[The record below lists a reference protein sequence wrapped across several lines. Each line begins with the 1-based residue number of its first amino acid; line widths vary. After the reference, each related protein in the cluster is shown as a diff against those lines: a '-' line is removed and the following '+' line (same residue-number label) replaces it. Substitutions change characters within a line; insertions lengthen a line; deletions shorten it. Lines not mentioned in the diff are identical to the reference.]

1 MSPPD
6 PSPQVIPAAVAATGR
21 VALVTGG
28 ARRIGA
34 AVVRALASRGYSVA
48 IHCHA
53 SLAEARALAAE
64 LEGAGLPSLA
74 VTANLRDE
82 GPVRAMVHR
91 VADHFGRIDAVVA
104 CAAIWLPT
112 PLEEVTADD
121 LRAHFDVNCIGTFI
135 VAQEAGAVMVA
146 QESGGAIVTL
156 GDQAIARPAPDY
168 AAYLPSKGAIPT
180 LTRSL
185 AVEFARR
192 NPRIRVNC
200 VLPGPVTLPA
210 EMNPAARAAAIAG
223 TLVGREGTPEHV
235 ADAVLFLVENE
246 FVTGV
251 CLPVDGGRSLVGSPV
266 TGSPVTP

>member
-1 MSPPD
+1 MTPPD
-6 PSPQVIPAAVAATGR
+6 FLPAFVPGAVASTGR

-28 ARRIGA
+28 AKRIGA

-53 SLAEARALAAE
+53 SLSEARALAAE
-64 LEGAGLPSLA
+64 LEAAGLPSLA

-91 VADHFGRIDAVVA
+91 VADHFGRIDAVVT
-104 CAAIWLPT
+104 CAAIWIPG

-121 LRAHFDVNCIGTFI
+121 LRAHFDVNCVGTFI
-135 VAQEAGAVMVA
+135 VAQEAGAVMVG
-146 QESGGAIVTL
+146 QETGGAIVTL

-168 AAYLPSKGAIPT
+168 AAYFPSKGAIPA

-200 VLPGPVTLPA
+200 VLPGPVTLPPD
-210 EMNPAARAAAIAG
+210 MDLAARAAAIGG
-223 TLVGREGTPEHV
+223 TLAGREGTPEHV
-235 ADAVLFLVENE
+235 AHAVLCLIEND

-251 CLPVDGGRSLVGSPV
+251 CLPVDGGRSIATPVPAAAGS
-266 TGSPVTP
+266 